1 MSRAPA
7 AGSGDEASPLAVWQS
22 EPVWFR
28 DLIPAHVPWGDE
40 ALLDPVPAEAAGSF
54 GLKAAAD
61 QEIDGQRYRGG
72 EFILVDS
79 FADLLRLL
87 ERFPAVSDLI
97 VPWYG
102 RLIPAAWIEPHRQ
115 TVDLASYRAEFGGRF
130 VRSLLLTTGLVAAG
144 FMFPDFRVLA
154 LLFATL
160 YGLSPLVE
168 SGLAWLR
175 RVDRFSVLELNRRLV
190 NFELFRRWI
199 LRKRSRLLQAGLAC
213 LIAVFAGQMWVG
225 IDPSIEA
232 AALLKGAVLADGE
245 WWRTVTTGLM
255 HGSLLHIVFNGMAL
269 YSLGRVI
276 VALVSPPLLSFVFLF
291 TVVTGSLASL
301 YLGPAP
307 ASVGASGGILGC
319 LGFLLVITFKF
330 RGVLPGFLQTNLIQS
345 TLVVAIFGA
354 LGASF
359 IDNAAHAGGLAGG
372 VLLGLIS
379 WPWIRL
385 APTTVKPGV
394 RILSVASI
402 GVLGAGLG
410 KIAMDLWKLAPI
422 GAP

>member
-1 MSRAPA
+1 MSTALE
-7 AGSGDEASPLAVWQS
+7 SGDEARPLAVWRGEQ
-22 EPVWFR
+22 VWFR
-28 DLIPAHVPWGDE
+28 ELIPSMVPWGDE
-40 ALLDPVPAEAAGSF
+40 TLLDPIPAEAAGSF
-54 GLKAAAD
+54 GLKAGSD
-61 QEIDGQRYRGG
+61 QEIDGQRYRSG
-72 EFILVDS
+72 EVILVDS
-79 FADLLRLL
+79 LPELRRLL
-87 ERFPAVSDLI
+87 ERLTAASGLI

-102 RLIPAAWIEPHRQ
+102 RLIPAAWIQPHRE
-115 TVDLASYRAEFGGRF
+115 TVDLVSYRAEFGGRF
-130 VRSLLLTTGLVAAG
+130 VRSLLLAAGLVGAG
-144 FMFPDFRVLA
+144 FVFAELRVPA

-160 YGLSPLVE
+160 YGLSPMVE

-175 RVDRFSVLELNRRLV
+175 RVDRLSVTELNRRLV

-213 LIAVFAGQMWVG
+213 LIAVFLGQMWVG
-225 IDPSIEA
+225 IDPSIAA
-232 AALLKGAVLADGE
+232 AALLKDAVRVEGE

-255 HGSLLHIVFNGMAL
+255 HGSILHIFFNGMAL

-276 VALVSPPLLSFVFLF
+276 VALASPPLLSFVFLF

-319 LGFLLVITFKF
+319 LGFLLVLTFKF
-330 RGVLPGFLQTNLIQS
+330 RAVLPGFLQTNLIQS

-372 VLLGLIS
+372 VLLGLVS

-394 RILSVASI
+394 WILSLASI
-402 GVLGAGLG
+402 AILGAGLV
-410 KIAMDLWKLAPI
+410 KIATALWRLAPI
-422 GAP
+422 

>member
-7 AGSGDEASPLAVWQS
+7 TGSGDEASPLAVWRS

-28 DLIPAHVPWGDE
+28 DLVPGNVPWGDE
-40 ALLDPVPAEAAGSF
+40 TLLDPVPAEAAGSF
-54 GLKAAAD
+54 GLKAGAD
-61 QEIDGQRYRGG
+61 QEIDGQRYRSG

-87 ERFPAVSDLI
+87 ERRPVASDLI

-102 RLIPAAWIEPHRQ
+102 RLVPAAWIEPHRE

-130 VRSLLLTTGLVAAG
+130 LRSLLFTTGLVAAG
-144 FMFPDFRVLA
+144 FAFPDFRVLA

-175 RVDRFSVLELNRRLV
+175 RVDRFSVTELNRRLV

-199 LRKRSRLLQAGLAC
+199 LRKRSRLLQVGLAC

-225 IDPSIEA
+225 IDPSIQA
-232 AALLKGAVLADGE
+232 AALLKGAVFADGE
-245 WWRTVTTGLM
+245 WWRIVTTGLM
-255 HGSLLHIVFNGMAL
+255 HGSLLHIFFNGMAL

-319 LGFLLVITFKF
+319 LGFLLVLTFKF
-330 RGVLPGFLQTNLIQS
+330 RSVLPGFLQTNLIQS

-372 VLLGLIS
+372 VLLGLIA

-394 RILSVASI
+394 RILSLASI
-402 GVLGAGLG
+402 GILGAGLG
-410 KIAMDLWKLAPI
+410 KIASELWKLAPL
-422 GAP
+422 

>member
-1 MSRAPA
+1 MLTATE
-7 AGSGDEASPLAVWQS
+7 SGDEASPLAAWRDGQ
-22 EPVWFR
+22 VWFR
-28 DLIPAHVPWGDE
+28 DLIPSEVPWGDE
-40 ALLDPVPAEAAGSF
+40 TLLDPVPAEAAGSF
-54 GLKAAAD
+54 GLKAGAD
-61 QEIDGQRYRGG
+61 QEIDGQRYRNG

-87 ERFPAVSDLI
+87 GRNPMASDLI
-97 VPWYG
+97 VPWYV
-102 RLIPAAWIEPHRQ
+102 RLIPAAWIQPHRE

-130 VRSLLLTTGLVAAG
+130 LRSLLFTTGLVTAG
-144 FMFPDFRVLA
+144 FAFPEFRVLA

-175 RVDRFSVLELNRRLV
+175 RVDRFSVTELNRRLV

-225 IDPSIEA
+225 IDPSIQA
-232 AALLKGAVLADGE
+232 AALLKDAVLVDGD

-255 HGSLLHIVFNGMAL
+255 HGSVLHIFFNGMAL

-319 LGFLLVITFKF
+319 LGFLLVLTFKF
-330 RGVLPGFLQTNLIQS
+330 RAALPGFLQTNLIQS

-359 IDNAAHAGGLAGG
+359 IDNAAHAGGLVGG
-372 VLLGLIS
+372 VFLGLIA

-385 APTTVKPGV
+385 APSTVKTGV
-394 RILSVASI
+394 RILSLASI
-402 GVLGAGLG
+402 GILGAGLG
-410 KIAMDLWKLAPI
+410 KIVSELWRLAPI
-422 GAP
+422 